1 MIKSRIKH
9 PVVERLEEYR
19 QALARIKV
27 LSSYSVGA
35 GITIS
40 RLNEDDHLQQLHR
53 KLRGRPSYLYLTK
66 REQQLETVAHAH
78 LTEYPAG
85 TKAQLAAI
93 PEMGIDPE
101 DDHLLQELRR
111 KIQKIIDS
119 RQGLDDGFSGVLNRL
134 AALQDLQTE
143 VRNVELVLENCKPEY
158 VELLK
163 LRYVEQLPVDNVA
176 ARMHITRRTYAR
188 WLKEALC
195 EFERLSH

>member
-40 RLNEDDHLQQLHR
+40 RLNEDDHLQELHR

-78 LTEYPAG
+78 LVEYPAG

-101 DDHLLQELRR
+101 DDQLLQELRR
-111 KIQKIIDS
+111 KIQKVIDS
-119 RQGLDDGFSGVLNRL
+119 RQGLGDGFSGVLNRL

-143 VRNVELVLENCKPEY
+143 VKNVDLVLENCKPEY
-158 VELLK
+158 AELLK
-163 LRYVEQLPVDNVA
+163 LRYVEQLTVDNVA

-188 WLKEALC
+188 WLKEAFC
-195 EFERLSH
+195 EFERLSY